1 MDKIPDPKM
10 RTKKFIFCHCKFQ
23 GGNPP
28 SPPIAIGDHNKK
40 TTNVFF
46 LCTAAATVVKNLRV
60 CLLMMMVF
68 LQKVSVVGVQKIEL
82 WSLNTILQW
91 SHLGVDSPL
100 FTSGSPSE
108 AIVVVIY

>member
-28 SPPIAIGDHNKK
+28 SPPVAIGDHNKK

-60 CLLMMMVF
+60 CLLMMMMF
-68 LQKVSVVGVQKIEL
+68 LQNVSVVGVQKIKL

-91 SHLGVDSPL
+91 WRTSSRLEETPMVFL
-100 FTSGSPSE
+100 FFPTCAS
-108 AIVVVIY
+108 V